1 MDLMGRRYKQSPI
14 IEAISEFQ
22 FDPDASWDLTI
33 PGLIYEKLQKTF
45 PERNQVTQINTAIAG
60 NVGSVHVDTVPL
72 MQFIR
77 ENKSALVQ
85 VGQNLLTVNQL
96 KPYTS
101 WQDFLPLIE
110 EGFQAYKAVAHPS
123 QLSRI
128 ALRYINR
135 IEFEQKTELEDYFHF
150 RPFLG
155 QGLPQNLSA
164 FLIGVVAPDN
174 DSKNNTSI
182 QLGSADATALNYM
195 AILLDIHYYHTS
207 PKELA
212 LEDIPGWME
221 AAHNKIED
229 IFEACITDRLRQQFE
244 EI

>member
-1 MDLMGRRYKQSPI
+1 MGRRYKQPPI

-22 FDPDASWDLTI
+22 FEPEASWDLTI

-60 NVGSVHVDTVPL
+60 GVGSVHVDTVPL

-77 ENKSALVQ
+77 EDKSSLVQ
-85 VGQNLLTVNQL
+85 IGQNLLTINQL

-110 EGFQAYKAVAHPS
+110 EGLRAYKAVVHLR
-123 QLSRI
+123 QLSGI

-135 IEFEQKTELEDYFHF
+135 IEFEQEIELEDYFHF

-155 QGLPQNLSA
+155 PGLPQNLSA
-164 FLIGVVAPDN
+164 FLIGVVVPDK
-174 DSKNNTSI
+174 DAKNSTSI
-182 QLGSADATALNYM
+182 QLGSADAIALNHKAM
-195 AILLDIHYYHTS
+195 LLDIHHSHAS
-207 PKELA
+207 PNELT
-212 LEDIPGWME
+212 LEDIPGWIE
-221 AAHNKIED
+221 TAHKKIED